1 MPRGKALGLR
11 RAGPPIRPPRPQRPE
26 ASPGETG
33 ARLQPRPGPRGVQR
47 APTPSA
53 ESTQSICPPPTWQ
66 EAAGGFSCKIEDPR
80 SEHDLRLGGQKPQR
94 PAMGSGGVSW
104 RPLLPP
110 SHCPDWPR
118 PEPGQNW
125 VGRRKEGPAQTG
137 NSPPRRP
144 VSPATAPA
152 AQAARPRASVARGRV
167 ALRGTPEWSVS
178 PAEVGGTPQMAMGLC
193 YKSHHPT
200 SALSRNLSPKGCEWS
215 WGHGTSHLHPT
226 G

>member
-1 MPRGKALGLR
+1 MGLR

-33 ARLQPRPGPRGVQR
+33 ARLQPRRGPWGFNEPPPLPLSPHRVYARPPHGRRRRRLLMQNRGSQVR
-47 APTPSA
+47 
-53 ESTQSICPPPTWQ
+53 TQSESRWA
-66 EAAGGFSCKIEDPR
+66 EAPEACDGERGG
-80 SEHDLRLGGQKPQR
+80 
-94 PAMGSGGVSW
+94 GGVSW
-104 RPLLPP
+104 RLLLPP
-110 SHCPDWPR
+110 SQCPGWPR

-125 VGRRKEGPAQTG
+125 VGRRKEGPAQTR

-152 AQAARPRASVARGRV
+152 TQAARPRASVARRRV
-167 ALRGTPEWSVS
+167 ALRGTTEWSVS

-193 YKSHHPT
+193 YKSYHPT
-200 SALSRNLSPKGCEWS
+200 SVLSRNLSPKGCEWS
-215 WGHGTSHLHPT
+215 WGHGTSRLCPA